1 MPRLQKPEWHRAQ
14 NLMNTLKPG
23 ETGQWTRDSDV
34 EPAAES
40 GVTHTMLCVAK
51 AGSGLYGDNALFCP
65 HCVRADATNGEGYSQ
80 PGKLIN
86 HIRICP
92 HHRGGGGAPAAAAG
106 SSSGGGDGG
115 EGAAETGRGARAAAG
130 GADAH
135 RRELQVCASPCHSP
149 SNKIGT
155 VPCGRRYLLGPFLL
169 DLILMCLCL
178 QFVCR
183 ACVRLL
189 IRQMLL
195 ISESCRWGFFKYSHS
210 HSNKIGTVPYRSTVP
225 IGAIPSGP
233 DPDVPLPPIRVQGLR
248 EAAGGADAAHQS
260 ELQVGLLQIQPLP
273 VRPSRRE

>member
-1 MPRLQKPEWHRAQ
+1 MPRQQKPEWHRAQ

-65 HCVRADATNGEGYSQ
+65 HCVRADAANGEGYSQ

-155 VPCGRRYLLGPFLL
+155 VP
-169 DLILMCLCL
+169 
-178 QFVCR
+178 V
-183 ACVRLL
+183 
-189 IRQMLL
+189 
-195 ISESCRWGFFKYSHS
+195 
-210 HSNKIGTVPYRSTVP
+210 RSTVP
-225 IGAIPSGP
+225 IRAIPSGP
-233 DPDVPLPPIRVQGLR
+233 DPDVPLPPIRVQVMR

-260 ELQVGLLQIQPLP
+260 ELQVGLLQIQPVPLQLDWYGP
-273 VRPSRRE
+273 RAVDGTYWGHSFWT